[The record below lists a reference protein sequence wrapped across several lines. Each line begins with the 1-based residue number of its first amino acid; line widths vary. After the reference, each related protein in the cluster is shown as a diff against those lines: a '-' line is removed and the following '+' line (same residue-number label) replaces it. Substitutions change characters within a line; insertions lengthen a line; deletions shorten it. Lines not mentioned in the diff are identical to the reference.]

1 MSDYSDRKRYQ
12 LGHGNE
18 SPSPALKRHLSEWV
32 YAPYD
37 GRAVSP
43 PPNGLEVGEQAEAYH
58 SKSAAD
64 SETLYGSHWDEPI
77 KRSRKE
83 PLTKEEL
90 EYRHENL
97 KKQEES

>member
-1 MSDYSDRKRYQ
+1 M
-12 LGHGNE
+12 
-18 SPSPALKRHLSEWV
+18 SEWV

-64 SETLYGSHWDEPI
+64 SEALYGSHWDEPI
-77 KRSRKE
+77 KRSGKE

-90 EYRHENL
+90 EYRHEKL